1 MSIDT
6 LGFDVLHNF
15 ISPVT
20 GRVLAT
26 TNYVLMGDSL
36 GIATPSPILIDIR
49 LDLNALK
56 KRYNTLVTADFVIGH
71 PNYEIPD
78 AQVLFNLADGF
89 MYNTA
94 GVVSTT
100 GIIPIGSLPDLT
112 YHNLWIGDASN
123 RPVEQQR
130 IDLLNM
136 PSFLSTDILSNLGL
150 KNLYTG
156 KSIGLTSPLEAAEP
170 TTTLRID
177 MSNTPN
183 LSIGKIW
190 IGVSNPTPPVITI
203 DGTFPYVHVTGS
215 LNWDP
220 RSALPPPLGGPEY
233 GVANEIGLNPG
244 ELFIGSSDPTK
255 VGQITTTTTLP
266 LGALPD
272 LTFRN
277 IWRGDATNR
286 PVESTDLTTAE
297 NNITTLQTDVTALQ
311 ADVAAIQADIVVING
326 EILTLQAQVAA
337 IELTLYTPV
346 TGLVSVVAGLTT
358 TVTALGVTVA
368 AHTASIATL
377 FTLSA
382 RTLDQIPLAAADV
395 DLNNNKIINLSNPV
409 NAQDAVNLQTLTAAI
424 AGTGTVTSVTG
435 TANQITVVNGTT
447 TPVIS
452 LPTSVVISS
461 SLTVGGINL
470 TGSTIITFS
479 NNNLS
484 ITPNG
489 TGHVDVT
496 NHRIL
501 NVSDPVGS
509 LDAVNLQ
516 TLNTAIAGA
525 GTVTSVTGTTNQ
537 ITVVNGTTTPVISL
551 PSTVNITT
559 AINVANLTLSGNTL
573 ASISN
578 NNIILSPNGT
588 GQIDANT
595 HRILNVSNPVGSL
608 DAVNLQTLNT
618 AIAGAGT
625 VTSVSGTTNQITVVN
640 GTTTPVISLPS
651 TVDITT
657 AINVANMTLSG
668 STLASVSNN
677 DITIAPNGTGNL
689 ILDSGN
695 ASFSVGVRGTPTYAF
710 DVFGTVRTTRL
721 LGNPDP
727 SIASGQGKPPTV
739 TLGGTGV
746 VGTGATSSIAGSLI
760 GGRFTLNTGTGTLAA
775 GLVATFTL
783 ATTMPSSTFSIVW
796 TPASA
801 TAGTTSGG
809 GVGLYVT
816 STANNTFTLTVGG
829 ATPLTAS
836 TTYIWNY
843 HIIGY

>member
-26 TNYVLMGDSL
+26 TNYVLVGDSL

-56 KRYNTLVTADFVIGH
+56 KRYNTLVTADFIVGH

-78 AQVLFNLADGF
+78 AQVLVDLADGF

-94 GVVSTT
+94 GIVSTT
-100 GIIPIGSLPDLT
+100 MVIPIGSLPDLLLD
-112 YHNLWIGDASN
+112 NIWIGDATN
-123 RPVEQQR
+123 RPVATQR
-130 IDLLNM
+130 VKLLNL
-136 PSFLSTDILSNLGL
+136 PSFLSADVLSNLGL

-170 TTTLRID
+170 TTTMRID

-220 RSALPPPLGGPEY
+220 RSVLPPPIGGPEY

-244 ELFIGSSDPTK
+244 EIFIGSSDPTK

-266 LGALPD
+266 LTGLPD
-272 LTFRN
+272 LTFQS

-297 NNITTLQTDVTALQ
+297 TNITTLQSDVTALQ
-311 ADVAAIQADIVVING
+311 ADVAAIEADIVVING
-326 EILTLQAQVAA
+326 EILALQGQVAV
-337 IELTLYTPV
+337 IEATLYTPV
-346 TGLVSVVAGLTT
+346 VGLVSVVAGLEV
-358 TVTALGVTVA
+358 TVAALGVTVA

-395 DLNNNKIINLSNPV
+395 DLNNHKIINLSNPV

-452 LPTSVVISS
+452 LPTNVVISS
-461 SLTVGGINL
+461 SLIVGGINL
-470 TGSTIITFS
+470 TGSTISTFS
-479 NNNLS
+479 NSNLS
-484 ITPNG
+484 ITPDG
-489 TGHVDVT
+489 TGHVDLT

-501 NVSDPVGS
+501 NLSDPVGV

-516 TLNTAIAGA
+516 TLTAAIATT
-525 GTVTSVTGTTNQ
+525 GTVTSVTGTANQ

-551 PSTVNITT
+551 PSTVNVTT
-559 AINVANLTLSGNTL
+559 AINVANLGF
-573 ASISN
+573 
-578 NNIILSPNGT
+578 
-588 GQIDANT
+588 
-595 HRILNVSNPVGSL
+595 
-608 DAVNLQTLNT
+608 
-618 AIAGAGT
+618 
-625 VTSVSGTTNQITVVN
+625 
-640 GTTTPVISLPS
+640 
-651 TVDITT
+651 
-657 AINVANMTLSG
+657 SG
-668 STLASVSNN
+668 STIASISNN

-689 ILDSGN
+689 ILNSGN
-695 ASFSVGVRGTPTYAF
+695 ASFSVGVRGTPVYAF
-710 DVFGTVRTTRL
+710 DVFGTIRTTRL

-727 SIASGQGKPPTV
+727 AVSSGQGQPPTV
-739 TLGGTGV
+739 TLGAAGV

-760 GGRFTLNTGTGTLAA
+760 GGRFTLNTGTGALAA

-783 ATTMPSSTFSIVW
+783 ATTMPSGTFSIVW

-816 STANNTFTLTVGG
+816 STSNITFTLTVGG